1 MTGIEWVEAMDAAKY
16 PVMHRTVLHNKGLS
30 RPNVR
35 GTEGKKPG
43 PGWDGIPSI
52 QWEQLQIC
60 RQDSSLPDNTA
71 VLALG

>member
-43 PGWDGIPSI
+43 PG
-52 QWEQLQIC
+52 
-60 RQDSSLPDNTA
+60 
-71 VLALG
+71 